1 MNAVEKLIPYALE
14 AAEQNLAESGKIKKV
29 YNGYISGFGATVIQA
44 GLIPAA
50 ANLEKDTD
58 RTKGSRRLIA
68 DALLHILEKMGY
80 KDIDK
85 KSLTRTAIKY
95 KEKIKFK
102 NDILDAAT
110 ALKLAIRTFKL
121 ED

>member
-1 MNAVEKLIPYALE
+1 
-14 AAEQNLAESGKIKKV
+14 
-29 YNGYISGFGATVIQA
+29 
-44 GLIPAA
+44 
-50 ANLEKDTD
+50 
-58 RTKGSRRLIA
+58 
-68 DALLHILEKMGY
+68 MGY